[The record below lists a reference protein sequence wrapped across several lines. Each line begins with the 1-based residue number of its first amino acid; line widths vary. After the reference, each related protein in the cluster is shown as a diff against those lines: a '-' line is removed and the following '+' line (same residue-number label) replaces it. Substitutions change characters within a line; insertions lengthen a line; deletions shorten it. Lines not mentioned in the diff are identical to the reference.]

1 MKLGDAPR
9 QLFAY
14 TGGKPFD
21 TARPCAVFIHGAQHD
36 HSVWILQSRYLAHHG
51 FAVLALDLP
60 GHGRSDGPA
69 LDSVEAMGERIGQAL
84 QGLESSRFVLI
95 GHSMGSLIALEA
107 ARRLKD
113 RVAGIALCGT
123 AFPMRVSE
131 ELLGATRND
140 PAKAMEMINVWSH
153 RPSIT
158 PFAARPGNPGPGF
171 SVVWG
176 NLRLMQRIARVNGG
190 DVLATDFAA
199 CNAYAGGIEAMQ
211 SLEGPVLFL
220 LGAADSMTMPRFAR
234 ALIETA
240 GARGQVVQLPDTG
253 HAMMAENPE
262 GVRRALADFARS
274 VTATAVA

>member
-1 MKLGDAPR
+1 MKLGDPAR

-21 TARPCAVFIHGAQHD
+21 AALPCAVFIHGAQHD

-69 LDSVEAMGERIGQAL
+69 LDSVEAMGERIGHTL
-84 QGLESSRFVLI
+84 QGLETGRFVLI

-107 ARRLKD
+107 ARRLD
-113 RVAGIALCGT
+113 NRIAGIAMCGT

-140 PAKAMEMINVWSH
+140 PATAMEMINVWSH

-158 PFAARPGNPGPGF
+158 PFAVRPGNPVRGF
-171 SVVWG
+171 
-176 NLRLMQRIARVNGG
+176 
-190 DVLATDFAA
+190 
-199 CNAYAGGIEAMQ
+199 
-211 SLEGPVLFL
+211 
-220 LGAADSMTMPRFAR
+220 
-234 ALIETA
+234 
-240 GARGQVVQLPDTG
+240 
-253 HAMMAENPE
+253 
-262 GVRRALADFARS
+262 RS
-274 VTATAVA
+274 SGRTCA